1 MESGRVT
8 LHDVIVPAVGELS
21 VVAVLVQPSEEDLVR
36 VAVFQVDQFAQS
48 CQEGSVAVRP
58 VLV

>member
-1 MESGRVT
+1 MESGCVT

-21 VVAVLVQPSEEDLVR
+21 VIAVLVQPSEEDLVG

-48 CQEGSVAVRP
+48 RQEGSVAV
-58 VLV
+58 